1 MRHLHV
7 RLFSVKTCSIRTL
20 IRCSLF
26 IASCDLYCFIVPVC
40 PYHLFT
46 DSSSLLKRLRLLA
59 CWNRDQCR
67 SRTCRHQTFLDA
79 PGEKWRNVVIGNDRA
94 SFASQTLVHM
104 RSNLVQQTR
113 ADKYAIT
120 LRIKRN
126 GGAGG
131 PMFYCVGSQWVAVY

>member
-1 MRHLHV
+1 MRNAPMINRCDESRDVADDSTANADEERLSVNPRSDHLV
-7 RLFSVKTCSIRTL
+7 
-20 IRCSLF
+20 
-26 IASCDLYCFIVPVC
+26 
-40 PYHLFT
+40 T
-46 DSSSLLKRLRLLA
+46 DCASLLKRLRLLA

-113 ADKYAIT
+113 ADKYAMT

-131 PMFYCVGSQWVAVY
+131 PLFYCVGSQW